1 MKKTILLFITLC
13 SFVSQGQSFH
23 DRFKILM
30 QLGSDA
36 KSMDNLFKEWKQK
49 EPSNPELYIGGF
61 NFYYQE
67 ATKEV
72 LSLSPNSTN
81 NPQYEVKDSVN
92 KPVAYLGGQKTQ
104 NDSLF
109 NVSQNFLVEGIKK
122 NPKRLDMRFGKIY
135 ALGTFNR
142 FNDFTRELLETL
154 EYSKK
159 INHKW
164 LWSNNEPVKDEVNF
178 LKAAV
183 QDYQNTLYKNNEDGN
198 MLQIAEK
205 MNTIFPNDAI
215 ILCTLGSAYLMD
227 NKLEKALPIFEKA
240 YVLKSDDTI
249 IINNLALSYYNS
261 KDYKNAK
268 RYFTILLE
276 KGDEKQK
283 ELAKEKLK
291 QME

>member
-1 MKKTILLFITLC
+1 MKKTLFILTFLC
-13 SFVSQGQSFH
+13 SVVSQGQSFN

-36 KSMDNLFKEWKQK
+36 KSMNDLLKEWKQK
-49 EPSNPELYIGGF
+49 EPSSPDLYIAGF

-67 ATKEV
+67 ATKEI
-72 LSLSPNSTN
+72 LNLASSPTN

-92 KPVAYLGGQKTQ
+92 NPVAYLGSQKTY

-164 LWSNNEPVKDEVNF
+164 LWSNNEPLKDEINF

-183 QDYQNTLYKNNEDGN
+183 QDYQNTLYKSNEEGN
-198 MLQIAEK
+198 MLQIADK

-227 NKLEKALPIFEKA
+227 NKLVKALPIFEKA
-240 YVLKSDDTI
+240 YALKPDDTI
-249 IINNLALSYYNS
+249 IINNLALSYFNN

-268 RYFTILLE
+268 RYFSILLE
-276 KGDEKQK
+276 KGDENQK
-283 ELAKEKLK
+283 GLAKEKLK
-291 QME
+291 LME

>member
-1 MKKTILLFITLC
+1 MKKLFFTITILC
-13 SFVSQGQSFH
+13 SLASQGQSFN

-49 EPSNPELYIGGF
+49 EPSNPDLYIGGF

-67 ATKEV
+67 ATKEI
-72 LSLSPNSTN
+72 LSLSPSPTSNPQLELKDSTN
-81 NPQYEVKDSVN
+81 NTA
-92 KPVAYLGGQKTQ
+92 AYIGGQKTQ

-109 NVSQNFLVEGIKK
+109 NISQNFLVEGLKK

-142 FNDFTRELLETL
+142 FNDFTRDLLETL

-164 LWSNNEPVKDEVNF
+164 LWSNNEPVKDEINF

-183 QDYQNTLYKNNEDGN
+183 QDYQNTLYKNKEDGN
-198 MLQIAEK
+198 MLEIAEK

-215 ILCTLGSAYLMD
+215 ILCTLGSTYLMD

-240 YVLKSDDTI
+240 YSLKPDDNI
-249 IINNLALSYYNS
+249 IINNLALSYFNS

-268 RYFTILLE
+268 RLFTILLE
-276 KGDEKQK
+276 KGDENQK
-283 ELAKEKLK
+283 TLAKEKLK
-291 QME
+291 LME

>member
-1 MKKTILLFITLC
+1 MKKALLILTVFCYMT
-13 SFVSQGQSFH
+13 SQGQSFN
-23 DRFKILM
+23 DRYKILM

-49 EPSNPELYIGGF
+49 EPSSPDLYIAGF

-72 LSLSPNSTN
+72 LSLSPSPSN
-81 NPQYEVKDSVN
+81 NPQYEVKDSTS

-122 NPKRLDMRFGKIY
+122 NPKRLDIRFGKIY

-164 LWSNNEPVKDEVNF
+164 LWSNNEPVKDEINF

-183 QDYQNTLYKNNEDGN
+183 QDYQNTLYKNNEEGN
-198 MLQIAEK
+198 MLQIADK
-205 MNTIFPNDAI
+205 MNTIFPNDPI

-227 NKLEKALPIFEKA
+227 NKLQKALPIFEKA
-240 YVLKSDDTI
+240 YTLKPDDTI
-249 IINNLALSYYNS
+249 IINNLALSYFNN

-268 RYFTILLE
+268 RFFTILLE
-276 KGDEKQK
+276 KGDENQK

-291 QME
+291 LIE